1 MSQSAAARKVA
12 GTLDFD
18 RCVREHA
25 ALRRPAGARRTGAA
39 MRGVAMGRLAAAA
52 AGVIVLMGAGFH
64 ASERAASAVTER
76 LEKQLPLKAGGRLTL
91 RNGKGD
97 IEIRSWDRDVV
108 EVRVEKTSDVADE
121 MALVPINI
129 TATDDEIVISSE
141 YPLYAP
147 RLLVRTHYRLR
158 VPAAIDL
165 RLVKT
170 IQGTVDIAGVTGRAV
185 VRVDT
190 GAVKIDGFSGLLDV
204 MTSNGQIEATL
215 ASLTKDDSVYLDT
228 YNGDILLTMPKLP
241 EAYVAL
247 QTMTGVIDSG
257 FAMTTAQS
265 YSPKIARGPNTV
277 TEPVVRAVTVNGNI
291 RLAHR

>member
-1 MSQSAAARKVA
+1 MPA
-12 GTLDFD
+12 GTCPLAPARARAED
-18 RCVREHA
+18 VA
-25 ALRRPAGARRTGAA
+25 VMTSVALRRLTVAG
-39 MRGVAMGRLAAAA
+39 
-52 AGVIVLMGAGFH
+52 AGVILLTGAGFH
-64 ASERAASAVTER
+64 ASERAAGAITER
-76 LEKQLPLKAGGRLTL
+76 LERQLPFKPGGRLTL

-97 IEIRSWDRDVV
+97 IEIRTWNRDVV

-121 MALVPINI
+121 MTLVPINI
-129 TATDDEIVISSE
+129 TASDDEIVISSE

-158 VPAAIDL
+158 VPADIDL
-165 RLVKT
+165 KLIKT

-190 GAVKIDGFSGLLDV
+190 GAAKIDGFSGVLDV

-215 ASLTKDDSVYLDT
+215 AALTRDDSVYLDT
-228 YNGDILLTMPKLP
+228 YNGDVLLTVPKLP

-247 QTMTGVIDSG
+247 QTMTGSIDSG
-257 FAMTTAQS
+257 FPMTTAQS

-277 TEPVVRAVTVNGNI
+277 TEPVVRVVTVNGNI
-291 RLAHR
+291 RLTRR